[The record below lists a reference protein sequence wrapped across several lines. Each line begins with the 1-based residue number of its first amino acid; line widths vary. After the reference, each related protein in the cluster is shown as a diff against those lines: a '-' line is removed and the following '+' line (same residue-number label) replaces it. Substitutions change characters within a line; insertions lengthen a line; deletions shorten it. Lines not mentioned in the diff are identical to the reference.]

1 MIIEFALEDGVLE
14 QPAYLKDEAAYNLLH
29 LITESKQA
37 LRLTSRRR
45 KIIFAQTPGHNAWL
59 WLAEQASD
67 IERERLLQ
75 QLVDYLVKQD
85 VVLPGVTG
93 TSRTVELFAARYCAA
108 RQLTYETHMGM
119 ESYCCPN
126 EPYRPNVAGR
136 LRVSNRQDA
145 HVIAEFLA
153 GFQEDALGTPSAASS
168 HLAAAEWMC
177 SSGKLYVW
185 VIEDE
190 IVSMA
195 NLAHR
200 SRRYGRINSVY
211 TPRPHRK
218 QGYASAIVSA
228 ICSILHSEKLIPL
241 LYADQQNPDSNR
253 VYRNVGFLP
262 SGVVND
268 VRFVD

>member
-1 MIIEFALEDGVLE
+1 MIVEFTMEDGVLE

-29 LITESKQA
+29 LITESKLA
-37 LRLTSRRR
+37 LRLTSRGR

-59 WLAEQASD
+59 WLAEQANDS
-67 IERERLLQ
+67 ERHRLIH
-75 QLVDYLVKQD
+75 QLVDYLAKRD
-85 VVLPGVTG
+85 IVLPGVTG
-93 TSRTVELFAARYCAA
+93 SARTVELFAERYAAA
-108 RQLTYETHMGM
+108 RRLAYETHMGM
-119 ESYCCPN
+119 ESYSCPN

-136 LRVSNRQDA
+136 LRVSNRKDA
-145 HVIAEFLA
+145 PVIAEFLA
-153 GFQEDALGTPSAASS
+153 GFQADAYGTPSDAES
-168 HLAAAEWMC
+168 HLAAAEWMS
-177 SSGKLYVW
+177 SSGKLHVW
-185 VIEDE
+185 VTDDE

-218 QGYASAIVSA
+218 KGYASAIVSA
-228 ICSILHSEKLIPL
+228 LCSILHSEKLIPM

-262 SGVVND
+262 SGIVND
-268 VRFVD
+268 VRFLG